1 MSKLNHIF
9 GIDLG
14 TTYSCI
20 SYVDEYMKPVI
31 IKNCESER
39 ITPSIVFFD
48 DDEIIVGNVAK
59 ENSLLSPDHVV
70 SMIKR
75 SMGDPNYIFEHQDNT
90 YRPEEISSFILRKLM
105 KDTEQELGIEVKDVV
120 ITVPAYFGVNEREA
134 TANAGK
140 IAGLN
145 VRSTINEPTAAA
157 ISYGLDKQEQ
167 DQVILVYDLGGGTF
181 DITMLEIKEKEIK
194 VICTGG
200 DHKLGGKDWDSEIVK
215 YIVNEIERKTGESE
229 ENIFDDNETL
239 NDLYLQAESA
249 KKTLTQRKKATLA
262 ITHAGTKTKV
272 KLSRNEFN
280 SLTDHLLESTIV
292 LTNEMLEE
300 AKKKGYETFDKIL
313 LVGGSTRMPQ
323 IMDKL
328 KELYSVDIE
337 FHDPDESV
345 ACGAALYG
353 HKISISDEVQSK
365 MSDETKEDS
374 ENFDMDTVPDD
385 IKEKAQEEVAEE
397 FGLMLDKVR
406 TLTDTKV
413 TNVTS
418 KSFGIVTT
426 DKQDHKKYVVNLIKK
441 NDPVPIET
449 NQTFGT
455 MEPNQDTVEL
465 IIMENLVSDPE
476 ERIELDICTEIGNA
490 VLTMPPGLPENSPI
504 EVFFKL
510 TEDGRLL
517 MKAVEQNESRDVE
530 VTVETEALMTDD
542 QIFEA
547 QSRSKSIQV
556 S

>member
-20 SYVDEYMKPVI
+20 SYVDEYMKPVV
-31 IKNCESER
+31 IKNSENER

-48 DDEIIVGNVAK
+48 DDEVIVGNVAK
-59 ENSLLSPDHVV
+59 ENSQLSPDKVV

-75 SMGDPNYIFEHQDNT
+75 SMGDPNFIFEHQDNT
-90 YRPEEISSFILRKLM
+90 YRPEEISSFILRKLV
-105 KDTEQELGIEVKDVV
+105 KDAEQELGFDIKDVV

-145 VRSTINEPTAAA
+145 VRHIINEPTAAA
-157 ISYGLDKQEQ
+157 ISYGLDKNDQ
-167 DQVILVYDLGGGTF
+167 DQVVLVYDLGGGTF
-181 DITMLEIKEKEIK
+181 DITMLEIKDKEIK
-194 VICTGG
+194 VVCTGG
-200 DHKLGGKDWDSEIVK
+200 NHKLGGKDWDSEIVK
-215 YIVNEIERKTGESE
+215 HLVNEIERKTGESE
-229 ENIFDDNETL
+229 ESIFDDNETL
-239 NDLYLQAESA
+239 NDLYLQAETA
-249 KKTLTQRKKATLA
+249 KKSLTLRKKAALA

-272 KLSRNEFN
+272 KLSRKEFN
-280 SLTDHLLESTIV
+280 ALTDHLLESTID

-300 AKKKGYETFDKIL
+300 AKKKGYDTFDKIL

-328 KELYSVDIE
+328 KSLYPVDIE

-345 ACGAALYG
+345 ACGAALFG
-353 HKISISDEVQSK
+353 HKISISDEVLSK
-365 MSDETKEDS
+365 MGDGVEEDTDS
-374 ENFDMDTVPDD
+374 IDFDTVSQD

-397 FGLMLDKVR
+397 FGLMLDKVKK
-406 TLTDTKV
+406 LTDTKV

-418 KSFGIVTT
+418 KSFGIVTI
-426 DKQDHKKYVVNLIKK
+426 DKADYKKFVTNLIMK

-449 NQTFGT
+449 NKTFGT
-455 MEPNQDTVEL
+455 IEHNQDTVEL
-465 IIMENLVSDPE
+465 IIMENLISDPN
-476 ERIELDICTEIGNA
+476 ERIELEICTEIGNA

-504 EVFFKL
+504 EIYFKL
-510 TEDGRLL
+510 TEDGRLV
-517 MKAVEQNESRDVE
+517 MKAVEQNEGRDVE
-530 VTVETEALMTDD
+530 VSVETEALMTGE
-542 QIFEA
+542 QITEA
-547 QSRSKSIQV
+547 QSRANSIQV